1 MTTKKYELNMGKQDP
16 YLMDVFNDI
25 ITCKCNIC
33 YIGLDNEKKD
43 KYLEEILT
51 HHNEPIVI
59 TSHFE
64 SNSNAVINAY
74 TNPDTVIFNLIADN
88 EQSAIDILISRVM
101 FKESIN
107 SHKAKEI
114 VFGAVDYIVTYDYTK
129 DCISKISKVDAINQ
143 TITPIV
149 KYDKVTSELI

>member
-1 MTTKKYELNMGKQDP
+1 MTTKKYELNMCKQDP

-64 SNSNAVINAY
+64 SNSKAVINAF
-74 TNPDTVIFNLIADN
+74 TNKNTVIFNLIADN
-88 EQSAIDILISRVM
+88 ERLALDILVSRVM
-101 FKESIN
+101 FKEKIN

-114 VFGAVDYIVTYDYTK
+114 VYGAVDYIVTYDYTK
-129 DCISKISKVDAINQ
+129 DCVSTISKVDAVNQ
-143 TITPIV
+143 TIAPIV
-149 KYDKVTSELI
+149 QYNQITSESI